1 MNDTPTLGELL
12 ITFAFAGD
20 LALGLE
26 MEDGV
31 RACYVA
37 DCIAEEMG
45 LPLEE
50 RVTVYYASLLK
61 DAGCT
66 CWTAPEADF
75 WETPDEIEARRELL
89 APVGVAQTQGFVAWM
104 KRYAGQGQP
113 FLLRLARMFKV
124 ATQSKPFLTEGYAA
138 TAEVCARMTQRLGL
152 PASAEA
158 AGLHI
163 FEMWNGKGMPAGL
176 TGDAIP
182 ITSRVIS
189 PGFPVPY
196 LYRVAGRDAA
206 IACVRQERGKS
217 FDPNVADAFLAV
229 AQRPQFWQEFESP
242 DVAQYA
248 LAREPESPVK
258 HVGFGRIDDVAF
270 AFADF
275 VDLKSPYAAAHSRR
289 VARVTEQLAT
299 LMGCKVEDATLYR
312 NAGLLH
318 DLGISAVPSAAL
330 KAAENTLTSG
340 QREQLRLHPY
350 YAERILD
357 RIPALG
363 DVRPI
368 VGAHHERMDGKG
380 FFRGL
385 SGESIPLGAR
395 LIAVANR
402 LDELTHDS
410 PDAPALALPEALAT
424 VERETP
430 GNFDPQVVASLRTAL
445 GGTPA
450 PSPAHEWPAG
460 LTDRE
465 VDVLRAAARGLNRRD
480 IARALVISEATVRHH
495 LEHIYDK
502 TGARTRVAAILFAM
516 ENDLLP

>member
-1 MNDTPTLGELL
+1 MNKTPTLGELL

-20 LALGLE
+20 LAMGLE

-37 DCIAEEMG
+37 DCIAEEMR
-45 LPLEE
+45 LPLED
-50 RVTVYYASLLK
+50 RVTIYYASLLK

-75 WETPDEIEARRELL
+75 WQTPDEIEARRELL
-89 APVGVAQTQGFVAWM
+89 APAGMARTRGFMAWM
-104 KRYAGQGQP
+104 RRYAGEGQP
-113 FLLRLARMFKV
+113 FLPRMARMFTV
-124 ATQSKPFLTEGYAA
+124 ATQSKPFLREGYAA

-152 PASAEA
+152 PRSAEA

-163 FEMWNGKGMPAGL
+163 FEQWNGTGMPGGL
-176 TGDAIP
+176 RGDAIP
-182 ITSRVIS
+182 ISSRVIA
-189 PGFPVPY
+189 PGFAVPY
-196 LYRVAGRDAA
+196 LHRVAGRDAA
-206 IACVRQERGKS
+206 IACLRTERGKS
-217 FDPNVADAFLAV
+217 FDPDVADAFLAL
-229 AQRPQFWQEFESP
+229 ADRPSFWQGFESP
-242 DVAQYA
+242 DVAQHT
-248 LAREPESPVK
+248 LAREPESEVK
-258 HVGFGRIDDVAF
+258 HIGSGRIDDVAY

-289 VARVTEQLAT
+289 VARVTQQLAT
-299 LMGCKVEDATLYR
+299 LMGCNAEDATLYR

-318 DLGISAVPSAAL
+318 DLGVSAVPSAAL
-330 KAAENTLTSG
+330 NADESSLTTA

-357 RIPALG
+357 RIPAL
-363 DVRPI
+363 DAVKPI
-368 VGAHHERMDGKG
+368 IGAHHERMDGKG

-385 SGESIPLGAR
+385 SGDNIPLGAR

-410 PDAPALALPEALAT
+410 PNARALEIPQALAT
-424 VERETP
+424 VEREAP
-430 GNFDPQVVASLRTAL
+430 GNFDPQVVSALRSALNGTAL
-445 GGTPA
+445 PSTPR
-450 PSPAHEWPAG
+450 EWPAN

-465 VDVLRAAARGLNRRD
+465 VEVLRSAARGLKRSE
-480 IARALVISEATVRHH
+480 IAHALVISEATVRHH